1 MKSMPKWL
9 LVPPA
14 AALLVVLGPLSM
26 ASGRGNKADQPTTP
40 LASSVTPPATTP
52 AANAPATSPEA
63 ALRPAART
71 PALPR
76 TPDFFEIGSA
86 LAGVLL
92 LGIGGV
98 IVLRKLRGGAT
109 PTGGTRLITLRQSL
123 RLSQRQAVHAIE
135 FDDRIL
141 LIGESE
147 RGLTLLEGGRQ
158 QAVADEAEV
167 LTRTSQRL
175 DAVVDDA
182 AEDDGAVPKNLVIP
196 RPANGPSR
204 RLPTPPRT
212 PAAAKAAPS
221 LTDFRALLQKAGR

>member
-26 ASGRGNKADQPTTP
+26 ASGRDAKAIPAAQ
-40 LASSVTPPATTP
+40 SVPEVAQPPAAETSLR
-52 AANAPATSPEA
+52 APV
-63 ALRPAART
+63 RT

-98 IVLRKLRGGAT
+98 IVLRKLRGGAA
-109 PTGGTRLITLRQSL
+109 PTGGSKLVSLRQSL
-123 RLSQRQAVHAIE
+123 RLSQRQVIHALE

-141 LIGESE
+141 LVGESE
-147 RGLTLLEGGRQ
+147 RGLTLLEAGRG
-158 QAVADEAEV
+158 AANADENEV
-167 LTRTSQRL
+167 LARNPQRV
-175 DAVVDDA
+175 DTVVDDA
-182 AEDDGAVPKNLVIP
+182 EADDGAVPKNLVIP

-204 RLPTPPRT
+204 RLPTPPRS
-212 PAAAKAAPS
+212 PAAAKPAPG
-221 LTDFRALLQKAGR
+221 LNDFRALLQKAGR